1 MVHVLFATRASG
13 SGTAEPDRFAPEV
26 IVGNVPAGDPATDY
40 TSDEFYYVA
49 DTGNGAGIE
58 AAIALLGAE
67 GGTIYIRRGSYD
79 FNVAGG
85 PTGPITVPAKVSL
98 VGAGDISTVITGL
111 DAGAQGI
118 FLVND
123 GCAIRN
129 MTLAQTVAD
138 AAGTGQAGVITGH
151 NGCEITNCKIFVAPS
166 AASTLRACIA
176 WTSGHVD
183 TQLRIDKCLLQ
194 GVAKL
199 GAGTPS
205 IGLSMVSGTYA
216 ALTGVTI
223 QGVDIGISSDRSY
236 LRASALDIVDFAV
249 SAVLRTNSTASAT
262 NAGDLLMSDFRFIAD
277 NTGGAN
283 VVDLTWGAARL
294 TNGTIGTTS
303 TAAMNAAIR
312 FSDTVNFPSDMQ
324 VSGVNIDNCVWGFVL
339 AGVSG
344 IEISNVN
351 IAPTA
356 TGGVAAGG
364 VSLSLCGRVVLAGLS
379 VTYVRGAGYGVDV
392 SQSSSV
398 RISNSA
404 FYLFGTAGAYG
415 VRFRANGDCQIT
427 NSLVYTFNNGGNP
440 LTAENAGVVVNGCKF
455 YSTDNTAVAQVRI
468 INTSNVAVVGCMFTA
483 SSRNYGKIYVEN
495 SASCVIN
502 SNNIQSGIGQPA
514 IVLDATSTYNQVVGN
529 FCQGTTNAGVNPPVN
544 DLGSNNN
551 VQANYGS

>member
-1 MVHVLFATRASG
+1 MINAPCCCGSSSSAAT
-13 SGTAEPDRFAPEV
+13 DRFAPEI
-26 IVGNVPAGDPATDY
+26 IVGNVPAGDPATAY
-40 TSDEFYYVA
+40 TSDEFYYVP

-67 GGTIYIRRGSYD
+67 GGTIYIRRGTYD

-98 VGAGDISTVITGL
+98 VGAGRYSTVITGL
-111 DAGAQGI
+111 DAGAQGV

-123 GCAIRN
+123 GCAVRN
-129 MTLAQTVAD
+129 MLLSQLVAD

-151 NGCEITNCKIFVAPS
+151 NGCELENLIIYCAPS
-166 AASTLRACIA
+166 AASTLRACVA
-176 WTSGHVD
+176 WTSSTNSTV
-183 TQLRIDKCLLQ
+183 QLRMDNCLLQ
-194 GVAKL
+194 GTVKL

-205 IGLSMVSGTYA
+205 LGLSMVSGTYA
-216 ALTGVTI
+216 TLTGVEIT
-223 QGVDIGISSDRSY
+223 GVDIGISSDRSY
-236 LRASALDIVDFAV
+236 LRASALDITDFAV
-249 SAVLRTNSTASAT
+249 SAVLRTNSTASGT

-283 VVDLTWGAARL
+283 VIDLTWGAARL

-312 FSDTVNFPSDMQ
+312 FSDTTNFPSDMQ
-324 VSGVNIDNCVWGFVL
+324 VSEVNIDNCVWGFVL

-351 IAPTA
+351 ITPTA

-364 VSLSLCGRVVLAGLS
+364 VSLSLCGRVVLDGLS

-398 RISNSA
+398 RIANSA
-404 FYLFGTAGAYG
+404 FYLFGTSGAYG

-427 NSLVYTFNNGGNP
+427 NSLIYTFNNGGNP
-440 LTAENAGVVVNGCKF
+440 LTAENAGVVINGCKF

-468 INTSNVAVVGCMFTA
+468 INTSNVSVVGCMFTA

-502 SNNIQSGIGQPA
+502 SNNIQSAVGQPG

-529 FCQGTTNAGVNPPVN
+529 FCQGTTNGGVNPPVS